1 MERMMKEVTLAA
13 NTWTNISAAVAEV
26 GNHLYVLTDLTD
38 AKIGRKA
45 TAPTDGPA
53 LVAGQATE
61 VIIKQGDTLVLWAFS
76 TAGGKIKL
84 LKAGANR
91 VVIDG
96 TGTT

>member
-1 MERMMKEVTLAA
+1 MKEVTLAA
-13 NTWTNISAAVAEV
+13 NTWTNLTTTVAEV
-26 GNHLYVLTDLTD
+26 GNHLYVLTDLAD
-38 AKIGRKA
+38 VKIGRKA

-53 LVAGQATE
+53 VAAGKATE

-84 LKAGANR
+84 LRAGAER

-96 TGTT
+96 TGTV